1 MKLAAVVVTFYP
13 DINET
18 ILFIEKY
25 IEYVDHLIIW
35 ENTPVKDYANYKIE
49 IPDHDNK
56 ITYMGTGSNEGIG
69 YALNRAIEWSVENN
83 FTHLLTMDQ
92 DSCFDKNEFIAFQK
106 FVNDTK
112 KNDIVIFSPV
122 LPGILTESNSEIID
136 VKFSITSGSILN
148 LSVSE
153 KIGLFRE
160 DFFIDAIDT
169 EYSIRSL
176 SMGYRTV
183 LFTKCLL
190 IQKFGDARK
199 TKFGFMSADYSVFR
213 TYHMVRNHIIVWKL
227 FPKHFSFFEAS
238 KIYIF
243 QRIIKIILAEPNK
256 WAKLKSIL
264 KGFND
269 GLANNILP
277 IDKVNIRI
285 NE

>member
-1 MKLAAVVVTFYP
+1 MKLAAIVVTYYP
-13 DINET
+13 DLNET
-18 ILFIEKY
+18 ILFIDKY
-25 IEYVDHLIIW
+25 LNSVDHLIIW
-35 ENTPVKDYANYKIE
+35 QNTPAKDSSNYKIE
-49 IPDHDNK
+49 ITGYDNR
-56 ITYMGTGSNEGIG
+56 ITFMGTGNNEGIG
-69 YALNRAIEWSVENN
+69 YALNRAIEWSIENN

-92 DSCFDKNEFIAFQK
+92 DSCFDKNEFIAFRK
-106 FVNDTK
+106 FVNDSN

-122 LPGILTESNSEIID
+122 LPGMLIDSKSEIMD

-148 LSVSE
+148 LFLTK

-190 IQKFGDARK
+190 LQKFGDARK
-199 TKFGFMSADYSVFR
+199 TKFGFMSTDYSAFR

-243 QRIIKIILAEPNK
+243 QRIIKIILAESNK
-256 WAKLKSIL
+256 WIKIKSIL
-264 KGFND
+264 KGIKD
-269 GLANNILP
+269 GLANNILS
-277 IDKVNIRI
+277 IDKVNLRI